1 MSSGRNFN
9 KINRQDQL
17 TFKRCRPQNVKLSF
31 KKPLTFLKKKNWLK
45 YWRMALGPKK
55 DIEYSLLKL
64 SLINKCEEK
73 KGKG

>member
-1 MSSGRNFN
+1 
-9 KINRQDQL
+9 
-17 TFKRCRPQNVKLSF
+17 
-31 KKPLTFLKKKNWLK
+31 
-45 YWRMALGPKK
+45 MALGPKK